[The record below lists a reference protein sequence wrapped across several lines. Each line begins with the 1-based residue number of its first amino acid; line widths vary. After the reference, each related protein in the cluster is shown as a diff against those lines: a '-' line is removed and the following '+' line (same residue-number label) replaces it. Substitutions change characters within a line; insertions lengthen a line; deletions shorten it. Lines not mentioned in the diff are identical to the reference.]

1 VHNKKLN
8 LLVILVLAVSFLLT
22 SCAWFRRPEAERQPL
37 PRTNDQQLN
46 RQPNQQQPPEMRQQ
60 TPQVQPGDQP
70 GTDTMDLAERIS
82 RIATGVEGVDR
93 SVVVVISNMAL
104 IGVTLE
110 REETSQAGDKA
121 LKREVARRVEEKE
134 PSIVN
139 AYVSAN
145 PDIVKQLQD
154 ISSGIQRGKPISTF
168 FDEITDVL
176 RRMKAESGNSGKE

>member
-1 VHNKKLN
+1 MQNKKLI
-8 LLVILVLAVSFLLT
+8 LLVFLMLAASFLLH

-37 PRTNDQQLN
+37 PRTNEQKDM
-46 RQPNQQQPPEMRQQ
+46 QQQERQQTQDMRRQ
-60 TPQVQPGDQP
+60 TPQVQPNDQP
-70 GTDTMDLAERIS
+70 RTDTMDLAERIS
-82 RIATGVEGVDR
+82 KIATGVDGVDR

-110 REETSQAGDKA
+110 REETSQAGDEA
-121 LKREVARRVEEKE
+121 LKKEVARRVEAEE

-154 ISSGIQRGKPISTF
+154 ISSGITRGEPISTF
-168 FDEITDVL
+168 FDQITDVL
-176 RRMKAESGNSGKE
+176 RRMKAESGNGGKD